1 MIRYLLSRIGCL
13 FLIGGSILLIL
24 GAGAIRSDQPGFDLL
39 LIGLVLFFF
48 GFILWNRWR
57 SKERRS
63 TRFSKFRMKPRDEDK
78 KVEEAD
84 YRWEDRFDK

>member
-13 FLIGGSILLIL
+13 FLIAGTIILIL
-24 GAGAIRSDQPGFDLL
+24 GAGAIRSGQPGFDLFL
-39 LIGLVLFFF
+39 VGLGVFFF

-63 TRFSKFRMKPRDEDK
+63 TRFSKFRMKPKRDDNNA
-78 KVEEAD
+78 EEKD
-84 YRWEDRFDK
+84 RRWEGRFDE